1 MAARTPCLFFFLLGL
16 GCHTAV
22 PLGPGDG
29 PAPVAEPPRPV
40 APAPRTVEARGAAPA
55 TEAPAAAEQA
65 RAANHL
71 SLAATC
77 LEKGDEAGALP
88 HLAHYLTAHPDHL
101 VVRAHYA
108 ELLLR
113 LHHDAE
119 ARCEFE
125 RFAADCPG
133 RTAMHLKQLIHCHS
147 RLMEIA
153 EAENQDY
160 EEHLH
165 RGIGLYLLARQHAD
179 LEEATGEMSTESLLC
194 KSAAELT
201 MARTQ
206 HPDRAQPSWYL
217 YEVWSRLDQRPTAL
231 RCLREADA
239 AAPFSYLTP
248 AEQSALQLA
257 CRLHESLSLR
267 K

>member
-1 MAARTPCLFFFLLGL
+1 MAPRTPCLIFFVLCL
-16 GCHTAV
+16 GCHTVV
-22 PLGPGDG
+22 PLGPGED
-29 PAPVAEPPRPV
+29 PAPGGEAPQPV
-40 APAPRTVEARGAAPA
+40 APAPRPIAARGAPPA
-55 TEAPAAAEQA
+55 TEAPTAAAQA
-65 RAANHL
+65 QAVNHL
-71 SLAATC
+71 GLAASC

-88 HLAHYLTAHPDHL
+88 HLAHYLTANPDHL

-125 RFAADCPG
+125 RFASDCPG
-133 RTAMHLKQLIHCHS
+133 RTAAHLKQLIHCHS

-153 EAENQDY
+153 EAENKDY

-165 RGIGLYLLARQHAD
+165 RGIGLYLLARQRAGLEAD
-179 LEEATGEMSTESLLC
+179 GGEPEAEGLLC

-201 MARTQ
+201 MAHTQ

-217 YEVWSRLDQRPTAL
+217 YEVWSRLNQRQTAL
-231 RCLREADA
+231 RCLREADS
-239 AAPFSYLTP
+239 AAPFSYLTS

-257 CRLHESLSLR
+257 CRLQEPLSLR

>member
-1 MAARTPCLFFFLLGL
+1 MAARTPCLVFLFLCL
-16 GCHTAV
+16 SCHTVV
-22 PLGPGDG
+22 PLGPGES
-29 PAPVAEPPRPV
+29 PAPVAEGTQPTAPRPI
-40 APAPRTVEARGAAPA
+40 EARGAPPA
-55 TEAPAAAEQA
+55 SERPTAAEQA
-65 RAANHL
+65 LAVNHL
-71 SLAATC
+71 GLAATC

-88 HLAHYLTAHPDHL
+88 HLAHYLTANPDHL

-125 RFAADCPG
+125 RFAFECPG
-133 RTAMHLKQLIHCHS
+133 RTSAHLKQLIHCHS

-153 EAENQDY
+153 EAENKDY

-165 RGIGLYLLARQHAD
+165 RGIGLYLLARQHAG
-179 LEEATGEMSTESLLC
+179 LEADNGEVSTESLLC

-201 MARTQ
+201 LAHTQ
-206 HPDRAQPSWYL
+206 HPDRAQPNWYL
-217 YEVWSRLDQRPTAL
+217 YEVWSRLDQQKTAL
-231 RCLREADA
+231 RCLREADST
-239 AAPFSYLTP
+239 APFSYLTP
-248 AEQSALQLA
+248 AEQFALQLA
-257 CRLHESLSLR
+257 CRLHEPLSLR